1 MLASPP
7 NTVMLKTLVW
17 GGYHRNED
25 GSIAHATHGA
35 GHFRE
40 LDDPSEISTC
50 LNAGN
55 QLIWLDL
62 ADPSE
67 DELNLIAQEFNLHPL
82 AMEDAAKGN
91 QRPKIDD
98 YEHFYFMVVF
108 ALEQIE
114 EPGRDGRPV
123 PTGRFRI
130 QEVDLFI
137 GERFLIT
144 AHRAPLPFLDDM
156 RERWRKNSQAINEG
170 IGVLVYT
177 MLDGIVDEY
186 FPVLDSIIERVEELE
201 EVLFTGVVHQG
212 RMYDMRSLFQIKRD
226 LLNLRR
232 VIAPERDALLVLARQ
247 EIHLFDRKIAVYF
260 QDVYD
265 HVVRVTDSID
275 IYQDLLTNALESY
288 LSLVNNNLNQV
299 MKTLTSLTVM
309 LVVPTLIAGIYGM
322 NFDNMPELRWDFG
335 YPFALLLMA
344 LSAGS
349 LFMYFRRKRWL

>member
-1 MLASPP
+1 
-7 NTVMLKTLVW
+7 MLKTLVW
-17 GGYHRNED
+17 EGYHRAGANGAD
-25 GSIAHATHGA
+25 GAVSN
-35 GHFRE
+35 GHFRQ
-40 LDDPSEISTC
+40 LDDPNLISEC
-50 LNAGN
+50 LAAGD

-62 ADPSE
+62 SDPTPE
-67 DELNLIAQEFNLHPL
+67 EMALIAQEFNLHPL
-82 AMEDAAKGN
+82 AVEDAGKGN
-91 QRPKIDD
+91 QRPKIDAYD
-98 YEHFYFMVVF
+98 TFYFMVVY

-114 EPGRDGRPV
+114 QAGPDGRMQT
-123 PTGRFRI
+123 TGRFRI

-137 GERFLIT
+137 GERYLIT
-144 AHRAPLPFLDDM
+144 VHRTPLAFLDQLG
-156 RERWRKNSQAINEG
+156 ERWRKNSQAINEG

-177 MLDGIVDEY
+177 LLDGIVDEY

-201 EVLFTGVVHQG
+201 EVLFTGVVHEG

-265 HVVRVTDSID
+265 HVVRVTDAID

-322 NFDNMPELRWDFG
+322 NFDNMPELHWDFG

-344 LSAGS
+344 LSAGT
-349 LFMYFRRKRWL
+349 LFYYFRRKRWL

>member
-1 MLASPP
+1 
-7 NTVMLKTLVW
+7 MLKTLVW
-17 GGYHRNED
+17 EGYHRAGANGAD
-25 GSIAHATHGA
+25 GAVETN

-40 LDDPSEISTC
+40 LDDPSLISEC
-50 LNAGN
+50 LAAGD

-62 ADPSE
+62 SDPTPE
-67 DELNLIAQEFNLHPL
+67 EMALVAGEFGLHPL
-82 AMEDAAKGN
+82 AVEDAGKGN
-91 QRPKIDD
+91 QRPKIDPYD
-98 YEHFYFMVVF
+98 TFYFMVVY

-114 EPGRDGRPV
+114 EAGPDGRMRS
-123 PTGRFRI
+123 TGRFRI

-137 GERFLIT
+137 GERYLIT
-144 AHRAPLPFLDDM
+144 VHRAPLAFLDQLGD
-156 RERWRKNSQAINEG
+156 RWRKNSQAINEG

-177 MLDGIVDEY
+177 LLDGIVDEY

-201 EVLFTGVVHQG
+201 EVLFTGVVHEG

-265 HVVRVTDSID
+265 HVVRVTDAID

-322 NFDNMPELRWDFG
+322 NFDNMPELHWEFG

-344 LSAGS
+344 LSAGT
-349 LFMYFRRKRWL
+349 LFYYFRRKRWL

>member
-1 MLASPP
+1 
-7 NTVMLKTLVW
+7 MLKTLVW
-17 GGYHRNED
+17 EGYHRNED
-25 GSIAHATHGA
+25 GSIAHAVTGT

-40 LDDPSEISTC
+40 LDDPTLISDC
-50 LNAGN
+50 LDAGD

-67 DELNLIAQEFNLHPL
+67 DELKLIAEEFNLHPL
-82 AMEDAAKGN
+82 AMEDAGKGN

-98 YEHFYFMVVF
+98 YETFYFMVVF

-144 AHRAPLPFLDDM
+144 VHRAQLPFLEDM

-177 MLDGIVDEY
+177 LLDGVVDAY

-212 RMYDMRSLFQIKRD
+212 RTYDMRSLFQIKRD

-265 HVVRVTDSID
+265 HVVRVTDAID

-322 NFDNMPELRWDFG
+322 NFDNMPELHWEFG
-335 YPFALLLMA
+335 YPFALLMMA
-344 LSAGS
+344 TSAGA
-349 LFMYFRRKRWL
+349 LFIYFRRKRWL

>member
-1 MLASPP
+1 
-7 NTVMLKTLVW
+7 MLKTLVW
-17 GGYHRNED
+17 EGYSRD
-25 GSIAHATHGA
+25 LQGRATGN
-35 GHFRE
+35 GHFKE
-40 LDDPSEISTC
+40 LEDPRQIKKC
-50 LNAGN
+50 LDAGD
-55 QLIWLDL
+55 QLVWLDL
-62 ADPSE
+62 TDPSE
-67 DELNLIAQEFNLHPL
+67 DELQLIAREFSLHPL
-82 AMEDAAKGN
+82 AIEDAGKGN

-98 YEHFYFMVVF
+98 YETFYFMVVF
-108 ALEQIE
+108 ALEQIKDE
-114 EPGRDGRPV
+114 REDDRGGPS
-123 PTGRFRI
+123 GRFRI

-144 AHRAPLPFLDDM
+144 VHRSPLPFLEIM
-156 RERWRKNSQAINEG
+156 RERWRRNSQAINEG

-177 MLDGIVDEY
+177 LLDGIVDAY

-265 HVVRVTDSID
+265 HVVRVTDAID

-288 LSLVNNNLNQV
+288 LSLVNNNLNTV

-322 NFDNMPELRWDFG
+322 NFDHMPELHWTYG
-335 YPFALLLMA
+335 YPFALAMMA
-344 LSAGS
+344 ASAGG
-349 LFMYFRRKRWL
+349 LFLYFRSKRWL

>member
-1 MLASPP
+1 
-7 NTVMLKTLVW
+7 MLKTFVW
-17 GGYHRNED
+17 EGYRRTAD
-25 GSIAHATHGA
+25 GAVDAAAASAN

-40 LDDPSEISTC
+40 LDDPTQISDC
-50 LNAGN
+50 LAAGD
-55 QLIWLDL
+55 QLVWLDL
-62 ADPSE
+62 TAPTPE
-67 DELNLIAQEFNLHPL
+67 ELALIAQEFSLHPL
-82 AMEDAAKGN
+82 AVEDAGKGN
-91 QRPKIDD
+91 QRPKIEA
-98 YEHFYFMVVF
+98 YEHFYFMVVY
-108 ALEQIE
+108 AIEQIRE
-114 EPGRDGRPV
+114 TGADGRTV
-123 PTGRFRI
+123 DTGRFRI

-137 GERFLIT
+137 GERYLIT
-144 AHRAPLPFLDDM
+144 VHRAPLPLLEAM
-156 RERWRKNSQAINEG
+156 RERWRLNSQAISEG

-177 MLDGIVDEY
+177 LLDSIVDDY

-201 EVLFTGVVHQG
+201 EVLFTGVVHEG
-212 RMYDMRSLFQIKRD
+212 RTYDMRSLFQIKRD

-299 MKTLTSLTVM
+299 MKTLTSLTVI

-322 NFDNMPELRWDFG
+322 NFENMPELHWQFG

-344 LSAGS
+344 LAAGV

>member
-1 MLASPP
+1 
-7 NTVMLKTLVW
+7 
-17 GGYHRNED
+17 
-25 GSIAHATHGA
+25 
-35 GHFRE
+35 
-40 LDDPSEISTC
+40 
-50 LNAGN
+50 
-55 QLIWLDL
+55 
-62 ADPSE
+62 
-67 DELNLIAQEFNLHPL
+67 LIAREFSLHPL
-82 AMEDAAKGN
+82 AIEDAGKGN

-98 YEHFYFMVVF
+98 YENFYFMVIF
-108 ALEQIE
+108 ALEQVTE
-114 EPGRDGRPV
+114 ERTDGRSSN
-123 PTGRFRI
+123 TGRFRI
-130 QEVDLFI
+130 QELDLFI

-144 AHRAPLPFLDDM
+144 VHKAPLPFLDTM
-156 RERWRKNSQAINEG
+156 RERWSHNKLATNEG

-177 MLDGIVDEY
+177 VLDGIVDAY
-186 FPVLDSIIERVEELE
+186 FPVLDSIVERVEELE

-322 NFDNMPELRWDFG
+322 NFDNMPELHWEFG
-335 YPFALLLMA
+335 YPFALMLMA

-349 LFMYFRRKRWL
+349 LFLYFKRRRWL

>member
-1 MLASPP
+1 
-7 NTVMLKTLVW
+7 MLKTLVW
-17 GGYHRNED
+17 EGYNRDLVGQSGH
-25 GSIAHATHGA
+25 SIPNGTAHLTELGDPRQIKQCLDA
-35 GHFRE
+35 G
-40 LDDPSEISTC
+40 D
-50 LNAGN
+50 

-62 ADPSE
+62 TDPQPE
-67 DELNLIAQEFNLHPL
+67 ELELIAREFSLHPL
-82 AMEDAAKGN
+82 AIEDAGKGN

-98 YEHFYFMVVF
+98 YENFYFMVIF
-108 ALEQIE
+108 ALEQVTE
-114 EPGRDGRPV
+114 ERSDGRSSN
-123 PTGRFRI
+123 TGRFRI
-130 QEVDLFI
+130 QELDLFI

-144 AHRAPLPFLDDM
+144 VHKAPLPFLDIM
-156 RERWRKNSQAINEG
+156 RERWSHNKLATNEG

-177 MLDGIVDEY
+177 VLDGIVDAY
-186 FPVLDSIIERVEELE
+186 FPVLDSIVERVEELE

-299 MKTLTSLTVM
+299 MKTLTALTVM

-322 NFDNMPELRWDFG
+322 NFDNMPELHWEFG
-335 YPFALLLMA
+335 YPFALMLMA

-349 LFMYFRRKRWL
+349 LFLYFKRRRWL

>member
-1 MLASPP
+1 
-7 NTVMLKTLVW
+7 MLKTLVW
-17 GGYHRNED
+17 EGYNRDLVGQSGNAS
-25 GSIAHATHGA
+25 GNGT
-35 GHFRE
+35 GHLRE
-40 LDDPSEISTC
+40 LEDPRQIKQC
-50 LNAGN
+50 LDAGD

-62 ADPSE
+62 TDPQPE
-67 DELNLIAQEFNLHPL
+67 ELELIAREFSLHPL
-82 AMEDAAKGN
+82 AIEDAGKGN

-98 YEHFYFMVVF
+98 YEHFYFMVIF
-108 ALEQIE
+108 ALEQVTE
-114 EPGRDGRPV
+114 ERPDGRSAN
-123 PTGRFRI
+123 TGRFRI

-144 AHRAPLPFLDDM
+144 VHQAPIPFLDTM
-156 RERWRKNSQAINEG
+156 RERWSHNSQATNEG

-177 MLDGIVDEY
+177 VLDGIVDAY
-186 FPVLDSIIERVEELE
+186 FPVLDSIVERVEELE

-322 NFDNMPELRWDFG
+322 NFDNMPELHWEYG
-335 YPFALLLMA
+335 YPFALMLMA

-349 LFMYFRRKRWL
+349 LFFYFKRRRWL

>member
-1 MLASPP
+1 
-7 NTVMLKTLVW
+7 MLKTLVW
-17 GGYHRNED
+17 EGYNAEAE
-25 GSIAHATHGA
+25 GVATTGA
-35 GHFRE
+35 AGAAGATGNNGHFRE
-40 LDDPSEISTC
+40 LEDPSQISDC
-50 LNAGN
+50 LKAGD

-62 ADPSE
+62 TAPTPE
-67 DELNLIAQEFNLHPL
+67 EMALVAEEFSLHPL
-82 AMEDAAKGN
+82 AVEDAGKGN
-91 QRPKIDD
+91 QRPKIES
-98 YEHFYFMVVF
+98 YEQFYFMVVY
-108 ALEQIE
+108 AIEQIE
-114 EPGRDGRPV
+114 EAGRDGKQV
-123 PTGRFRI
+123 ATGRFRI

-137 GERFLIT
+137 GERYLIT
-144 AHRAPLPFLDDM
+144 VHRAPLPFVEGM
-156 RERWRKNSQAINEG
+156 RERWRRNSQAINEG

-177 MLDGIVDEY
+177 LLDGIVDEY

-201 EVLFTGVVHQG
+201 EVLFTGVVHEG
-212 RMYDMRSLFQIKRD
+212 RTYDMRSLFQIKRD

-299 MKTLTSLTVM
+299 MKTLTSLTVI

-322 NFDNMPELRWDFG
+322 NFENMPELHWEFG

-344 LSAGS
+344 ISAGV
-349 LFMYFRRKRWL
+349 LFTYFRRKRWL

>member
-1 MLASPP
+1 ML
-7 NTVMLKTLVW
+7 TTHVW
-17 GGYHRNED
+17 EGYHRTAD
-25 GSIAHATHGA
+25 GVISTNGK
-35 GHFRE
+35 GQFRE
-40 LDDPSEISTC
+40 IQDPHEIKQCLD
-50 LNAGN
+50 AGD

-62 ADPSE
+62 TAPTE
-67 DELNLIAQEFNLHPL
+67 DELKLIAEEFTLHPL
-82 AMEDAAKGN
+82 AIEDAGRGN

-98 YEHFYFMVVF
+98 YENFYFMVIF
-108 ALEQIE
+108 ALENVME
-114 EPGRDGRPV
+114 ERDGTQV
-123 PTGRFRI
+123 ATGRFRI

-144 AHRAPLPFLDDM
+144 VHRAPLPLVDEA
-156 RERWRKNSQAINEG
+156 RERWRKNSQAISEG

-177 MLDGIVDEY
+177 LLDGIVDAY

-212 RMYDMRSLFQIKRD
+212 RTYDMRSLFQIKRD

-322 NFDNMPELRWDFG
+322 NFDNMPELHWEFG

-344 LSAGS
+344 TSAGS
-349 LFMYFRRKRWL
+349 LFVYFRRKRWL

>member
-1 MLASPP
+1 
-7 NTVMLKTLVW
+7 MLKTLVW
-17 GGYHRNED
+17 EGYHRTAGDVVTGPTN
-25 GSIAHATHGA
+25 

-40 LDDPSEISTC
+40 LDDPSLISSC
-50 LNAGN
+50 LEAGD

-62 ADPSE
+62 TDPTPE
-67 DELNLIAQEFNLHPL
+67 EMALIAQEFTLHPL
-82 AMEDAAKGN
+82 AVEDAGKGN
-91 QRPKIDD
+91 QRPKIDSYD
-98 YEHFYFMVVF
+98 SFYFMVVY
-108 ALEQIE
+108 ALEQVE
-114 EPGRDGRPV
+114 EPGPDGRMK

-130 QEVDLFI
+130 QELDLFI

-144 AHRAPLPFLDDM
+144 VHRAPLAFLDQLG
-156 RERWRKNSQAINEG
+156 ERWRKNSQAINEG

-177 MLDGIVDEY
+177 LLDGIVDEY

-201 EVLFTGVVHQG
+201 EVLFTGVVHEG

-265 HVVRVTDSID
+265 HVVRVTDAID

-322 NFDNMPELRWDFG
+322 NFDNMPELHWDFG

-344 LSAGS
+344 LSAGT
-349 LFMYFRRKRWL
+349 LFYYFRRKRWL